1 MLSRDCA
8 SRSCSHR
15 RCNRGEACPCSASNP
30 QEQGERGA
38 VDVPPAA
45 AYKGAGGR
53 REPAAAA
60 PRQPHRMGVHFV
72 RLRPAAG
79 AYTVCRKQVEEGGAA
94 LVVEGRRALTA
105 SPAIAAA
112 AAADSLRLLSAAA
125 PR

>member
-15 RCNRGEACPCSASNP
+15 QCNRGGACPCSASNP

-72 RLRPAAG
+72 QLRPAVDA
-79 AYTVCRKQVEEGGAA
+79 AVCRKQVEEGGAA
-94 LVVEGRRALTA
+94 CVVEGRRALTA
-105 SPAIAAA
+105 SPAIATA
-112 AAADSLRLLSAAA
+112 AAADSLRLLSVAA
-125 PR
+125 PC